1 MHKATLIFSLLLLFS
16 GCRVLGPDDPRLNEG
31 EDHRETWNAF
41 QDGTYHFLM
50 NRSCF
55 CVISGEHFVQVID
68 REISVAVNTWSNEEV
83 EGEHLQY
90 VETIDDLFNMIE
102 RAEKDADEFLVEYA
116 KEGYPTLISIDWIKE
131 AVDDE
136 MYFQIS
142 AVQPGIQ

>member
-1 MHKATLIFSLLLLFS
+1 M
-16 GCRVLGPDDPRLNEG
+16 
-31 EDHRETWNAF
+31 
-41 QDGTYHFLM
+41 
-50 NRSCF
+50 
-55 CVISGEHFVQVID
+55 QVID
-68 REISVAVNTWSNEEV
+68 REVSVAVNTWNNEEV

-90 VETIDDLFNMIE
+90 VETIDDLFDMIE

-116 KEGYPTLISIDWIKE
+116 IEGYPTLISIDWIKE

>member
-1 MHKATLIFSLLLLFS
+1 
-16 GCRVLGPDDPRLNEG
+16 
-31 EDHRETWNAF
+31 
-41 QDGTYHFLM
+41 
-50 NRSCF
+50 
-55 CVISGEHFVQVID
+55 
-68 REISVAVNTWSNEEV
+68 
-83 EGEHLQY
+83 
-90 VETIDDLFNMIE
+90 MIE